1 MKFYPADF
9 EKSLKALVKVARPY
23 FPRSATKEMLREFRP
38 CFCPHDT
45 IMAKAMA
52 YCSLFLPTLS
62 VERDPTTETWK
73 RRESPEW
80 TEWFTELMTFWRACP
95 SCGSWEGSLLTLMSR
110 LAEDNLG
117 SAVLWSQEDSAM
129 FQ

>member
-1 MKFYPADF
+1 MYPRVLLVLMKKRRLLSPDDLTLDWRPLYDLYEDLSGYAVTMSMKFYPADF

-62 VERDPTTETWK
+62 VER
-73 RRESPEW
+73 
-80 TEWFTELMTFWRACP
+80 
-95 SCGSWEGSLLTLMSR
+95 
-110 LAEDNLG
+110 
-117 SAVLWSQEDSAM
+117 
-129 FQ
+129 